1 MKKEHPKPFLV
12 RLYKKHRVIIKKMRK
27 GTKGKDDCDAAAI
40 RYALEFFASIQ
51 SL

>member
-12 RLYKKHRVIIKKMRK
+12 RLYKRHRVIIKKMKK
-27 GTKGKDDCDAAAI
+27 GEKNVSDAQAI